1 LNAVAVPRRRYIQ
14 AGTAIFIFNQRGFL
28 MLKKFLFVLF
38 CSVLGI
44 NLACSPASDTSGN
57 ANSGSG
63 NSAAANQ
70 TLPAGITTSPLP
82 VSGNTPGIP
91 ANVTVTNMNA
101 LPKGSTPIPGIDPK
115 KANQPL
121 KPGATPTPGIPDP
134 KTMQK
139 QNVPP
144 MENPN
149 SSQSDSPAK
158 QANIPVDSV
167 NKPRTGR
174 TP

>member
-1 LNAVAVPRRRYIQ
+1 
-14 AGTAIFIFNQRGFL
+14 

-38 CSVLGI
+38 CSILGF
-44 NLACSPASDTSGN
+44 NLACGSAAEPNATAN
-57 ANSGSG
+57 ANGG
-63 NSAAANQ
+63 NSAVANQ
-70 TLPAGITTSPLP
+70 TLPAGITTSPMP

-91 ANVTVTNMNA
+91 ANATVVNMNA
-101 LPKGSTPIPGIDPK
+101 LPKGATPIPGIDPK

-121 KPGATPTPGIPDP
+121 KPGGTPTPGIPDP

-149 SSQSDSPAK
+149 SSQSDSPNRPASNK
-158 QANIPVDSV
+158 VDSV
-167 NKPRTGR
+167 NKPPTVRK
-174 TP
+174 P

>member
-1 LNAVAVPRRRYIQ
+1 
-14 AGTAIFIFNQRGFL
+14 

-38 CSVLGI
+38 CFVLGL
-44 NLACSPASDTSGN
+44 NAACQSAGDTSGN
-57 ANSGSG
+57 ANANGG
-63 NSAAANQ
+63 NSAVSNQ

-91 ANVTVTNMNA
+91 ANAAVVNMNA
-101 LPKGSTPIPGIDPK
+101 MPKGSTPIPGIDPK

-149 SSQSDSPAK
+149 SSQSDSPTKPAS
-158 QANIPVDSV
+158 NTVDSV
-167 NKPRTGR
+167 NKPRAVR